1 MLRYKKFSKFHE
13 IFDEKSFLDR
23 VVSKNILTDSN
34 KHRLVA
40 VDRSL
45 GISRGKSRFHEN
57 IFVCVTRS
65 DQQRDDSTEN
75 DESAVSLRL
84 IPPFLPFSFRV
95 FKINTIDAPPL
106 HNYSCCSNVRKYS
119 RCKLDLRQN
128 FYSCYISDYNSR
140 IIFR

>member
-13 IFDEKSFLDR
+13 IFNEKSFLDG

-57 IFVCVTRS
+57 ILVCVTRS

-75 DESAVSLRL
+75 DESAVPLRL

-95 FKINTIDAPPL
+95 FKINTIDAPL
-106 HNYSCCSNVRKYS
+106 
-119 RCKLDLRQN
+119 
-128 FYSCYISDYNSR
+128 F
-140 IIFR
+140 IIIRVAQMFENIRVVN